1 MTNLEH
7 YGFNNLIFEDYDIDG
22 RKYIEIYYK
31 TKHSKDNIKLLKRLT
46 TDQKLAKVKWLLAE
60 YIPWKELYP
69 SSYITTRGTT
79 HYNGINGG
87 FVRCYKMKHYKKEY

>member
-31 TKHSKDNIKLLKRLT
+31 TKHSKYNIKLLRRLT
-46 TDQKLAKVKWLLAE
+46 TDQKLAKVKWLLKE
-60 YIPWKELYP
+60 YEPPEDNTGPWLIRLDGPY
-69 SSYITTRGTT
+69 R
-79 HYNGINGG
+79 
-87 FVRCYKMKHYKKEY
+87 MKHTKWR